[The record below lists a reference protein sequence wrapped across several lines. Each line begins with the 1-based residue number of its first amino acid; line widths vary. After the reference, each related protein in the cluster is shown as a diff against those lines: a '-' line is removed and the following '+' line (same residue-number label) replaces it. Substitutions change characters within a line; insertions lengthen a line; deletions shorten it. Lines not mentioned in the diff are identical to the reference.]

1 MSMNLSFVPYETTVA
16 SQRALDEV
24 LARGDESRKI
34 FIRSNSNETFINGD
48 WRNIVFVAK
57 DCSFVS
63 ARGRC
68 LVAACGHSV
77 VRPHRNAWVMA
88 FDNSAVVPAER
99 CRRVVLRDNSSV
111 LVSPSTQMPTGF
123 LSSLLDRRISDGAM
137 LPWNEDEERELFR
150 ADFDAAL
157 GKPNESDPAAAPA
170 FPVIFDGPD
179 EILFDADD
187 FPVDNRFS
195 L

>member
-1 MSMNLSFVPYETTVA
+1 MSIDFSFVPYETTVS
-16 SQRALDEV
+16 SQHALDEV
-24 LARGDESRKI
+24 LARGDESRKV
-34 FIRSNSNETFINGD
+34 FIRSIGAIVIDGD
-48 WRNIVFVAK
+48 WRDIVFVAENG
-57 DCSFVS
+57 SSVE

-111 LVSPSTQMPTGF
+111 LVSPSTQMPTEF
-123 LSSLLDRRISDGAM
+123 LSSLLDRRISDGTM
-137 LPWNEDEERELFR
+137 SPWNEDEERELFR

-170 FPVIFDGPD
+170 FPVIFDGPE